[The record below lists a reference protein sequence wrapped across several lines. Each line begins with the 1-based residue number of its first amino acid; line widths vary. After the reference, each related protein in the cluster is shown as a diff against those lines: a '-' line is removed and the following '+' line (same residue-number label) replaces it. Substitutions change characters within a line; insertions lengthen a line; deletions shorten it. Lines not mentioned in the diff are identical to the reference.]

1 MLIKKIV
8 LFVLICTSLLSANS
22 AFFKGLTDIVD
33 GAEKEKA
40 EKYKVLN
47 YAFKQRMRTQLI
59 ARDVL
64 LINMNFNTA
73 YYQRE
78 ALKNADAFNENF
90 YKLINSKE
98 EIENAKKQYPNF
110 ATKIEDLNRRWSEFY
125 KSVKNISKDSNDKK
139 SIHFIVENNIKI
151 LENIAYIFTSFIE
164 SYQSHDKL
172 EASMAHIK
180 SMLYTQVGK
189 PRLYFNQIVK
199 EKLSIK
205 ENIHLDASQK
215 DIQNII
221 KKMDRLMNALKSG
234 DRELELSGTEERA
247 ILEKLSISQKIW
259 EAGKELILK
268 KKLTT
273 TEWATLIEQN
283 DLFIKAQT
291 EVVTLV
297 RSSHDN

>member
-1 MLIKKIV
+1 MLIKKMV
-8 LFVLICTSLLSANS
+8 LFVLVGTSLLSS
-22 AFFKGLTDIVD
+22 GSTFFKGLTDIVD

-40 EKYKVLN
+40 EKHKVLN

-64 LINMNFNTA
+64 LIKMNFNTA
-73 YYQRE
+73 YYQKE

-110 ATKIEDLNRRWSEFY
+110 GKKIEDLNATWSKFY
-125 KSVKNISKDSNDKK
+125 KSVKNISKDSNDTK
-139 SIHFIVENNIKI
+139 SMHFIVENNIKI
-151 LENIAYIFTSFIE
+151 LENIAYIFTSFIK

-199 EKLSIK
+199 EKLAIK
-205 ENIHLDASQK
+205 EKIHLNESQK
-215 DIQNII
+215 DIETII
-221 KKMDRLMNALKSG
+221 TKMDRLMKALKSG
-234 DRELELSGTEERA
+234 DKDLELSGTEDRV
-247 ILEKLSISQKIW
+247 ILEKLLISQKIW
-259 EAGKELILK
+259 EEGKELLLK
-268 KKLTT
+268 KKLTKI
-273 TEWATLIEQN
+273 EWATLIERN

-291 EVVTLV
+291 KVVTLV
-297 RSSHDN
+297 RSSNDN